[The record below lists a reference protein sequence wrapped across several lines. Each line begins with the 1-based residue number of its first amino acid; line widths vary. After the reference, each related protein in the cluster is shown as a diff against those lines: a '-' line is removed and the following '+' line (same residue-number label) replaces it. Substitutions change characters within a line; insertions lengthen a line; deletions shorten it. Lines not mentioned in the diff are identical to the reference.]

1 MVAVVV
7 DARLGGVAKR
17 LGLTRVIDPL
27 DPDPQRS
34 DTGGRGPGF
43 RPMDPNVACREVRAA
58 IALTDAARDP
68 DVARF
73 LVRTGRCRLRGSIR
87 PGASRQGTAEMGRD
101 EEPASVRRS
110 VGPAHG

>member
-7 DARLGGVAKR
+7 DARLGGIAKR

-43 RPMDPNVACREVRAA
+43 RPMDQNVACVRAA
-58 IALTDAARDP
+58 IALTDATRHP

-73 LVRTGRCRLRGSIR
+73 LLRTGRWRLRGSIR
-87 PGASRQGTAEMGRD
+87 PGASRQGTAEMSRD